1 MPKKL
6 NFKLDDEQLT
16 IIEQAIRVEKDARVV
31 RRATGI
37 RLLHLGHRP
46 EEVGEMLMVSTAT
59 VYHWH
64 RGWRANG
71 LDGLR
76 DEPRTGRP
84 RTADEDYCRWLEEAL
99 ESEPARY
106 GYDFAIWTVDRLRE
120 HLEHKTGKTL
130 SADRLRVVMQEMGY
144 VYRRPTENLSHAQD
158 QDAHDQAEAL
168 IEELKR
174 GPNKA
179 ILSSSLWTKR
189 P

>member
-1 MPKKL
+1 MPKRLNYKL
-6 NFKLDDEQLT
+6 NAEQLAA
-16 IIEQAIRVEKDARVV
+16 IEQAIGTEKHARVV
-31 RRATGI
+31 QRATAI
-37 RLLHLGHRP
+37 RLLHLDHRP
-46 EEVGEMLMVSTAT
+46 EEIAEMLVVSPAT
-59 VYHWH
+59 IYNWH
-64 RGWRANG
+64 RRWTDEG

-76 DEPRTGRP
+76 DKPRSGRP

-99 ESEPARY
+99 ESDPAMH
-106 GYDFAIWTVDRLRE
+106 GYDFAIGTVDRLRE

-144 VYRRPTENLSHAQD
+144 VYRRPTEDLSHAQD

-168 IEELKR
+168 IEGLKR

-179 ILSSSLWTKR
+179 ILSSSLWTKQ